1 MLRLKQA
8 LGSCMLAS
16 ALLPTVEGCQHYFAV
31 AHAATYYVDT
41 AGSDSHPGT
50 EKQPWRTV
58 AYAVSKMVAGDT
70 TYVRGG
76 TYNEG
81 LIRFSRT
88 GTQAAPIKLLNY
100 PGESPIINFIDPKQF
115 PRILIQHAS
124 RINVAMGWITIEGF
138 EIAHGY
144 DGIKYY
150 NLHDSTIRR
159 NWIHHSLNQGILGGG
174 GHHNTFDR
182 NIINH
187 NGGTFDACAATGA
200 NLDCNQRHG
209 FYLHGNFYT
218 IINNLIYDNL
228 AFGIQVNG
236 SSTSAYSSTKHPGPE
251 FAGASDWVISNNVFA
266 YQYAATGIVL
276 WGGLVNRVRIENNIF
291 YENNTNGGSSQGIFF
306 TGLGGTGNTIRN
318 NLAYATTPRPTAFLG
333 PTGATEGVN
342 YTQSGNV
349 VNTDNPRFLNAPATL
364 PESPNFKLHERS
376 PAIDKG
382 LSLNTTRI
390 SFDGTTRPQGRA
402 YDIGAYEYSVGGD
415 TQSPATPIGLQA
427 H

>member
-1 MLRLKQA
+1 MFLHLLLYFRPLVNGLLGMTVAPSDKALNIIRGKRSIQYRRLSVLRTIAIGGGSIMLRLKQA

-236 SSTSAYSSTKHPGPE
+236 SSTSAYSSTKHPSPE

-291 YENNTNGGSSQGIFF
+291 YENNTNGGSSQGIF
-306 TGLGGTGNTIRN
+306 LRVW
-318 NLAYATTPRPTAFLG
+318 
-333 PTGATEGVN
+333 EGQE
-342 YTQSGNV
+342 TQSEI
-349 VNTDNPRFLNAPATL
+349 TL
-364 PESPNFKLHERS
+364 PTLPHLVQ
-376 PAIDKG
+376 
-382 LSLNTTRI
+382 
-390 SFDGTTRPQGRA
+390 RPF
-402 YDIGAYEYSVGGD
+402 
-415 TQSPATPIGLQA
+415 
-427 H
+427 